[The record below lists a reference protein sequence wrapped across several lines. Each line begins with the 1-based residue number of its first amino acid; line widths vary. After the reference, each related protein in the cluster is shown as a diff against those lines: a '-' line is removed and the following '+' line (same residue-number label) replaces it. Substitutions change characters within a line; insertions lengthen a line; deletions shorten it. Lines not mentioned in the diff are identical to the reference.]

1 MIRPVHLLFTLS
13 LFPSLSPPASAQE
26 GPPAGWSPPVQEFR
40 LKNGLRVILSEDDSF
55 PLVTVAIA
63 YGAGTSRER
72 PGQEGLAYLIEN
84 LMFQG
89 SENVGPL
96 QHVSYVQ
103 KVGGELNA
111 TTQFDKTLFYQTLPS
126 NQLALALWL
135 ESDRMRTANV
145 TPPSIERQRGTL
157 IEEHRIR
164 LARDPYLESFSVFDA
179 LLYPDPRY
187 GRSVIRN
194 GEELARIAN
203 TDVSEFYQTLYVP
216 NNAVLCIVGN
226 IQPAKTRELVA
237 RYFDSLPPGPGV
249 PPTPPPQFEQE
260 GETAAAMP
268 GLPIPNSG
276 FHLGFRFYPLQ
287 TGDAYTLR
295 ILEYVLLR
303 GKTSRLRARLLDKDR
318 TAYHLS
324 GGLEERGRALGLK
337 IFCLTNNAV
346 MSDRSQRAILSE
358 IEKVRL
364 GQVSDDELAKAKRFF
379 KMDYLRRLSTG
390 QDRAVVLIEAAF
402 SDRPLDSLTDELD
415 RHYRVSSSSLA
426 NLVARYFVPSNR
438 AVLRL
443 GPR

>member
-1 MIRPVHLLFTLS
+1 MIRPAIVLLASSFFPALCLPAPAQDGPAPRWS
-13 LFPSLSPPASAQE
+13 L
-26 GPPAGWSPPVQEFR
+26 PVQEYR
-40 LKNGLRVILSEDDSF
+40 LRNGLRVILSEDDSF

-63 YGAGTSRER
+63 YSAGTARER

-96 QHVSYVQ
+96 QHVGYVQ

-111 TTQFDKTLFYQTLPS
+111 TTQFDKTLYYQTLPS

-135 ESDRMRTANV
+135 ESDRMRSANV
-145 TPPSIERQRGTL
+145 TPSSIERQRADIL
-157 IEEHRIR
+157 EEHWSR

-179 LLYPDPRY
+179 LLFPDPRY
-187 GRSVIRN
+187 GRSVI
-194 GEELARIAN
+194 GDGAELARIAHA
-203 TDVSEFYQTLYVP
+203 DVSEFYQTFYVP

-226 IQPAKTRELVA
+226 IQPAKARELVA
-237 RYFDSLPPGPGV
+237 RFFESLPPGQGI
-249 PPTPPPQFEQE
+249 PPPPPPQFEQE

-268 GLPIPNSG
+268 GVPIPNSG
-276 FHLGFRFYPLQ
+276 FHLGYRFYPLQ
-287 TGDAYTLR
+287 TGDAHSLR

-303 GKTSRLRARLLDKDR
+303 GKTSRLRARLLDNDR

-324 GGLEERGRALGLK
+324 GGLEERGRVLGLK
-337 IFCLTNNAV
+337 IFCLTNNAI

-364 GQVSDDELAKAKRFF
+364 GQVSDDELAKAKRLF
-379 KMDYLRRLSTG
+379 KMDYLRRLGTG
-390 QDRAVVLIEAAF
+390 QGRAILLIEAAF
-402 SDRPLDSLTDELD
+402 SNRPVDSLADELD
-415 RHYRVSSSSLA
+415 RHLRVSSSSLA
-426 NLVARYFVPSNR
+426 NLVARYFLPSHR